1 LFLPLTIVLGAVIVT
16 LGDLIGRFAG
26 GAEEVPIGVVTA
38 LMGVPVLLALLR
50 KVP

>member
-1 LFLPLTIVLGAVIVT
+1 LVLPLTVVLGAEVVT
-16 LGDLIGRFAG
+16 LGDLIGRLAG

-38 LMGVPVLLALLR
+38 ILGVPVLLALLR